1 MWACRFTKD
10 KPQGERLDAN
20 IHDFIDA
27 GAIVNGALLIID
39 IVQGTANKWNVPI
52 GKSNQYEYL
61 KLLYKLVN
69 KRQRPIFNCSVQ
81 NTTPDPNFT
90 GNARMWTKVA
100 GGSALTGTSNTQ
112 NGNLATALANFNPI
126 VVAGYMAC
134 YCVQGTVFGGYCVGL
149 GSQNVHPGQF
159 GQLSLLGLNKT
170 VLTARALLRCD
181 SASER
186 DWSAC
191 WGVLTAEYR

>member
-1 MWACRFTKD
+1 MKGMWACRFTQD
-10 KPQGERLDAN
+10 KPQGERLAAN

-27 GAIVNGALLIID
+27 GAIANGALLIID

-90 GNARMWTKVA
+90 DNASMWTKQA
-100 GGSALTGTSNTQ
+100 GGSALQGTSVNDTLV
-112 NGNLATALANFNPI
+112 NALANFNPI

-134 YCVQGTVFGGYCVGL
+134 YCVQATVFGGYCKGL
-149 GSQNVHPGQF
+149 GSIDLHPGQF
-159 GQLSLLGLNKT
+159 GQLSLLGKHKT
-170 VLTARALLRCD
+170 VLTARALLRDD
-181 SASER
+181 SNESS
-186 DWSAC
+186 WSAC
-191 WGVLTAEYR
+191 WNVLTAEYK